1 MPWTASDA
9 TSGVSETRLWVR
21 YEGGSWAYSGL
32 WATGTSGTFTYAPTY
47 GDGTYTFAT
56 RAADAAGNWEAIPTG
71 DGDAH
76 TFQDTTSPTSS
87 ASSPAASSTPTFT
100 VTWSGSADAVSYD
113 VQVQVDGGS
122 SRCA

>member
-1 MPWTASDA
+1 MSNQVHLGSHRARCLHGGGL
-9 TSGVSETRLWVR
+9 GV
-21 YEGGSWAYSGL
+21 GGCS
-32 WATGTSGTFTYAPTY
+32 
-47 GDGTYTFAT
+47 FAT